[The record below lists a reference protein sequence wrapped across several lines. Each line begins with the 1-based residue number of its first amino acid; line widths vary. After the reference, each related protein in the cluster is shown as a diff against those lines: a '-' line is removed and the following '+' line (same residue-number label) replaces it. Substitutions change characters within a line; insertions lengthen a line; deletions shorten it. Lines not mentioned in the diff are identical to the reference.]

1 MVERLRVS
9 FCRARH
15 TAHIQN
21 AGPHLMHTS
30 INETE
35 RSIKRT
41 RVNTGIFE
49 FVTSFFVSGASKE
62 IGGLKNSY
70 KIKNPEAKKT
80 NWRSCKG
87 NLKNLMNTLIIREV

>member
-1 MVERLRVS
+1 
-9 FCRARH
+9 
-15 TAHIQN
+15 
-21 AGPHLMHTS
+21 MHTS
-30 INETE
+30 INKTE

-62 IGGLKNSY
+62 IRGLKNSY
-70 KIKNPEAKKT
+70 KIENPEAKK
-80 NWRSCKG
+80 RSCKG

>member
-1 MVERLRVS
+1 
-9 FCRARH
+9 
-15 TAHIQN
+15 
-21 AGPHLMHTS
+21 MHTS
-30 INETE
+30 INKTE

-70 KIKNPEAKKT
+70 KIENPEAKK
-80 NWRSCKG
+80 NELEK
-87 NLKNLMNTLIIREV
+87 L